1 MSSDRAGI
9 NKSSDVCIIWVK
21 KMDEKEHKQKHI
33 ELHEALDELLADF
46 FTNTN
51 GGTSTQILEL
61 AMWSSRQTKN
71 PDHNG

>member
-1 MSSDRAGI
+1 
-9 NKSSDVCIIWVK
+9 
-21 KMDEKEHKQKHI
+21 MDEKEHKQKHI